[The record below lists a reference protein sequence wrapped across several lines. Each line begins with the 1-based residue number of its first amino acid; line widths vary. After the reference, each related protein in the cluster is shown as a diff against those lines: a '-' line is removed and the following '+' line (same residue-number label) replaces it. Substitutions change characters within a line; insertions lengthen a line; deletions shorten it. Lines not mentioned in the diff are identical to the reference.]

1 MQLSV
6 KPKADLSHNPFD
18 TASRDVFSL
27 KTGMITPCLVRH
39 TIPDSMYDCS
49 LMGITRTIPVQSAPF
64 TRMSQNFEYYFVP
77 YSQIFHD
84 FERIYY
90 ERGDEQRNFSGHGD
104 SGFSHA
110 TQLPCFDLKDV
121 VFAIFASY
129 CYSRLKI
136 EMRLSERR
144 VHFDYYGAIEHK
156 YIDEFQDVHGRSC
169 AEDMLRLLDL
179 LGYGNF
185 LPQFKLIY
193 SLIFKR
199 FEVDGAPSGAPNTW
213 FSAWRLGDFD
223 NFVAPTSS
231 DGGTVEGLVNSML
244 SQVEFVNW
252 MDNFPMFKP
261 NVFALA
267 AYVKVWSDFY
277 RNSQY
282 DVNFNYSKLFN
293 FDYVV
298 DDSLIVVP
306 TSIVCQMLIP
316 RYRQYK
322 KDMFTGGYPSAQFGS
337 VAVSQ
342 LENPSS
348 IFSEVLNS
356 GSAGYRDVLVTNPN
370 TGQLGHGTSNS
381 ITSLSSSFIPSSFTI
396 DSSVSALSIRQSL
409 AMQRYKER
417 ILRAGNRTRSLQ
429 SAVFGDKSRYV
440 EDMYVDFLGS
450 EQSIIDFNPVA
461 ATASNERSELGELGS
476 NGVSSIKNHVF
487 KYHSHDFGII
497 IGVTYVLPE
506 SEYEAYMMDYF
517 NSTSESFDFYKP
529 DFMNLGLQEVYSTH
543 FNFMVP
549 FDFSMVGGY
558 SPVVLNYL
566 SRYWPYK
573 VAIDKV
579 HGEFYS
585 NQPSETDLRTLYNA
599 SETYI
604 ASLDDLQDVLS
615 SLSVG
620 AFAEMVTPRKSNS
633 LNVLVLPSFYVN
645 PTDVDRIFYQISDTT
660 QASDQFKCAILH
672 DFKSVLP
679 MSVVGLP
686 SL

>member
-18 TASRDVFSL
+18 TASREVFSL
-27 KTGMITPCLVRH
+27 KTGMLTPCLVRH
-39 TIPDSMYDCS
+39 TLPDSMYDCS

-90 ERGDEQRNFSGHGD
+90 ERGDEQRNIAGLGSPA
-104 SGFSHA
+104 FSHA
-110 TQLPCFDLKDV
+110 TQLPCFNLKGV
-121 VFAIFASY
+121 LQFIFSSY
-129 CYSRLKI
+129 VYSRLKLD
-136 EMRLSERR
+136 MKYS
-144 VHFDYYGAIEHK
+144 DYSLKFAPSIDFK
-156 YIDEFQDVHGRSC
+156 YAMEYQDIHGRSC
-169 AEDMLRLLDL
+169 AEDMLRLLDM

-185 LPQFKLIY
+185 LPQFKAIY
-193 SLIFKR
+193 AVIYAR
-199 FEVDGAPSGAPNTW
+199 FSVIDASDGARNEY
-213 FSAWRLGDFD
+213 FSALRNGDFGGFRD
-223 NFVAPTSS
+223 PVNELNEGTIGDLQVLFTNQTEWLNFYTNL
-231 DGGTVEGLVNSML
+231 GNY
-244 SQVEFVNW
+244 
-252 MDNFPMFKP
+252 KP
-261 NVFALA
+261 NVFAIA

-282 DVNFNYSKLFN
+282 DVNQNYAKLFN

-298 DDSLIVVP
+298 SDDLIEIDED
-306 TSIVCQMLIP
+306 TICNMLIP

-342 LENPSS
+342 LENPSR
-348 IFSEVLNS
+348 ILN
-356 GSAGYRDVLVTNPN
+356 A
-370 TGQLGHGTSNS
+370 TSNP
-381 ITSLSSSFIPSSFTI
+381 ILSNSTNVIANTLGEIRLVGVNNSSVWNIE
-396 DSSVSALSIRQSL
+396 SSVSALSVRQSL

-440 EDMYVDFLGS
+440 EDMYVDFIGS

-476 NGVSSIKNHVF
+476 NGVSAMKNHVF

-497 IGVTYVLPE
+497 IGITYVLPE

-517 NSTSESFDFYKP
+517 NSASESFDFYKP
-529 DFMNLGLQEVYSTH
+529 DFQNLGLQEVYNTH
-543 FNFMVP
+543 FNFM
-549 FDFSMVGGY
+549 
-558 SPVVLNYL
+558 PVFQYAIPGSIQVLNYL

-573 VAIDKV
+573 VAVDKV

-585 NQPSETDLRTLYNA
+585 SQPQPYDYPSDTETPVAYREPQKQAFD
-599 SETYI
+599 S
-604 ASLDDLQDVLS
+604 V
-615 SLSVG
+615 SVG

-633 LNVLVLPSFYVN
+633 LNSLVLPSFYVN

-660 QASDQFKCAILH
+660 QASDQFKCAVLH